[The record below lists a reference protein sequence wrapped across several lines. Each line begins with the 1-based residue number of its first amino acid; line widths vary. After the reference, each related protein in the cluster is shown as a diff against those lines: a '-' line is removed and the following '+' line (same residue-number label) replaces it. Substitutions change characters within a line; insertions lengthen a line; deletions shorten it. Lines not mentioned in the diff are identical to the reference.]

1 MPSPTITLALKV
13 AIIAGGGRPEIN
25 YHSHLTHVRGLVEL
39 LDARGVPREDLAVFW
54 ADGQSDAPDRAVRT
68 SSAEV
73 PGDWV
78 LQETP
83 LDALT
88 SIPVTQVD
96 TTADDL
102 LGIRA
107 LPARRKHL
115 QAWLRKVR
123 GGLAAGDTLA
133 IVVTDHGEPDPDEK
147 LNTRIVLWEEHLTK
161 NQLLDDLK
169 VVSED
174 VRVLLWMSQCFAGGF
189 ADLANSRRNTCGAF
203 AANDDQVAYGCFPDL
218 AGRQDIGHFVHM
230 LAGTRATG
238 TLAGASDR
246 AMLTDDT
253 PDSPHLSRDLY
264 LTETLGEIATSRGL
278 SFDALVDLGLQSV
291 PADAPERV
299 LGRKIGEAYGLGAME
314 TSTAMA
320 ERLSQIEDLLH
331 ASQTFDRLWTPALTE
346 ARRWL
351 VRDFKVDTKGSLA
364 AEEKAVLR
372 AAFVRRLS
380 EKAVAD
386 PPFEQALLA
395 LHDRRLHLGES
406 AARLEIQSAATR
418 RVGDLLARAAAP
430 HLLSPEERAR
440 LDALRAC
447 EETPWL
453 PAAVGAVEPEAARSP
468 FPEPLTSLEVTE
480 ARIFAARPGY
490 YGVQYAEV
498 KPAKGE
504 PAGQKPEGAVR
515 VEAVTPK
522 GPADQAGL
530 RVGDIVLAV
539 DGETLGRPGRYRET
553 AFFSKPGVPRTLSL
567 LRAGQP
573 MALTLVPGPFPLAPR
588 PPVEG
593 ERVPTLALV
602 PQSGPLPALGQGRPV
617 VLLFWATWCGPCKRS
632 LPRLAE
638 WAKTHGADV
647 IAITN
652 EDEKT
657 VTKFL
662 EKFGAFPFPIAF
674 DRGGVGDLFGATAFP
689 TFVLVDEDGF
699 YARRGLGYDGDR
711 LPIEAESPSIDPKR
725 APR

>member
-1 MPSPTITLALKV
+1 LPSPTITLALKV

-39 LDARGVPREDLAVFW
+39 LDARGVPREDVAVFW

-189 ADLANSRRNTCGAF
+189 ADLANLRRNTCGAF

-230 LAGTRATG
+230 LTGTRATG

-264 LTETLGEIATSRGL
+264 LTETLGEIAEARGL
-278 SFDALVDLGLQSV
+278 GFDALVDLGLRAV
-291 PADAPERV
+291 AADAPERV
-299 LGRKIGEAYGLGAME
+299 LAGRIAEAYGLGALE
-314 TSTAMA
+314 TSSAMA
-320 ERLSQIEDLLH
+320 ERLGHLEDLLH
-331 ASQTFDRLWTPALTE
+331 ASQSFDRSWQPALAE

-351 VRDFKVDTKGSLA
+351 IRDFKVDTKARLDPA
-364 AEEKAVLR
+364 EKAVLR

-395 LHDRRLHLGES
+395 LHDRRVNLGES
-406 AARLEIQSAATR
+406 AATLEVQSAATR

-430 HLLSPEERAR
+430 HLLSPEQRAR
-440 LDALRAC
+440 LDALRVC

-453 PAAVGAVEPEAARSP
+453 PAAAGAVEPEAARSP
-468 FPEPLTSLEVTE
+468 FRLPLTPVEVTE

-490 YGVQYAEV
+490 YGVQYAEM
-498 KPAKGE
+498 KPAN
-504 PAGQKPEGAVR
+504 GQVR

-530 RVGDIVLAV
+530 REGDVVVAV
-539 DGETLGRPGRYRET
+539 DGETLVRPGRYRET
-553 AFFSKPGVPRTLSL
+553 AFFSKPGVQRTLSV

-573 MALTLVPGPFPLAPR
+573 LSLTLVPGAYPLEPR

-593 ERVPTLALV
+593 ERIPSLALV
-602 PQSGPLPALGQGRPV
+602 PQSGPLPPIGQGRPV

-638 WAKTHGADV
+638 WSKLHGADV

-652 EDEKT
+652 EANET
-657 VTKFL
+657 VARFL
-662 EKFGAFPFPIAF
+662 EKFGPFPFPIAF
-674 DRGGVGDLFGATAFP
+674 DRGNVGDLFGATAFP
-689 TFVLVDEDGF
+689 TFVLVDGAGV
-699 YARRGLGYDGDR
+699 YVRRGLGYDGDR
-711 LPIEAESPSIDPKR
+711 LPIEAPVSPSIDPKG